1 MMPNIKLK
9 FLFENEKKQV
19 LQKYIQSD
27 PDKMGQAIYFYNEKV
42 EQS

>member
-1 MMPNIKLK
+1 MKQTTKLHR
-9 FLFENEKKQV
+9 FNV
-19 LQKYIQSD
+19 QSD